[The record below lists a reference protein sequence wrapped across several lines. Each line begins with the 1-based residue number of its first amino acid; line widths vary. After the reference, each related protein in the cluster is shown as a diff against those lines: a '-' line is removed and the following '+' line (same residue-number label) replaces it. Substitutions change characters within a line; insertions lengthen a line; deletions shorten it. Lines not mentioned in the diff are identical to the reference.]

1 MAEGGGRCVLRA
13 QGGGSYLVSRPD
25 LTTLTTR
32 DRYLAVATYLTSRAF
47 PSALLRLPN
56 GETKTSSSETE
67 TEVGAEAESHPVLLP
82 GLDMLNRA
90 SSPVLAD

>member
-47 PSALLRLPN
+47 PSALLRLPD
-56 GETKTSSSETE
+56 GETTSSE

-90 SSPVLAD
+90 SPPLF